1 MFGYKFIKEDFLTE
15 LNDKLVKANSEIEN
29 KEKVINEML
38 SEHDEL
44 VKRNK
49 ILDTLVKNLTEKVNS
64 LETTAVVTEESVKP
78 KTRRRKVTK
87 KTKTDE

>member
-1 MFGYKFIKEDFLTE
+1 MFGYKFIKEDVLIK

-29 KEKVINEML
+29 KDKVINEML

-64 LETTAVVTEESVKP
+64 LETTSVVTEEYVKP

>member
-1 MFGYKFIKEDFLTE
+1 MFGYKFIKEDVLTE
-15 LNDKLVKANSEIEN
+15 LNEKLVKANSEIEN
-29 KEKVINEML
+29 KDKVINEML

-49 ILDTLVKNLTEKVNS
+49 ILDALVKNLTEKVNS
-64 LETTAVVTEESVKP
+64 LETTAVVTEEHVKP